1 MDPMRIRV
9 VVYPDD
15 QWWIIHGLDY
25 EFATLARRLGD
36 VPGEIRRWLSVLFA
50 ACQKLGVEPFHG
62 YTPAPKKYWRL
73 YEQAEPWMET
83 SSSIELLEDLGFGPV
98 IETRL
103 SAEPPRRFSPAG
115 ASGSSPAA

>member
-9 VVYPDD
+9 VVYPDEE
-15 QWWIIHGLDY
+15 WWIIHGLDH
-25 EFATLARRLGD
+25 EFVTLVRRLGD

-62 YTPAPKKYWRL
+62 YVPAPKKYWRL
-73 YEQAEPWMET
+73 YEQAEPWTET
-83 SSSIELLEDLGFGPV
+83 SSPIELPGDLGFGPV

-103 SAEPPRRFSPAG
+103 SAEPPRRLSPAG
-115 ASGSSPAA
+115 ASGISPVA